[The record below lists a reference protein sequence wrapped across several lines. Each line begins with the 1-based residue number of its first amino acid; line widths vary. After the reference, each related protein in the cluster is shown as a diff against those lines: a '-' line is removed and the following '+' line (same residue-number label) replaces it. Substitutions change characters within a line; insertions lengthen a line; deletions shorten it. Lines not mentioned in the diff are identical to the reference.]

1 MKVFAVALG
10 LGMTVAGLGAAQ
22 AQDADK
28 GAQVFKK
35 CAVCHTI
42 EQGGANKVGPNLHGV
57 VGRKAGSVEG
67 FNYSTAMK
75 NANITWTPEEL
86 DKYLTDPKAAI
97 PGNKMAFPGLKKD
110 DERAAVIGYL
120 QENSK

>member
-1 MKVFAVALG
+1 MALG
-10 LGMTVAGLGAAQ
+10 LGLAVAGMSAAQ

-35 CAVCHTI
+35 CAVCHSI
-42 EQGGANKVGPNLHGV
+42 EQGGPNKVGPNLHGV

-67 FNYSTAMK
+67 FNYSPAMK
-75 NANITWTPEEL
+75 NANLTWTPEEL
-86 DKYLTDPKAAI
+86 DKYLTDPKATV